1 MERCPCC
8 NARLRGLT
16 VCQRCG
22 SDLNNALAAERGA
35 QLWLRKALHYWQHE
49 QAAQS
54 LDALQHSLLLKQSK
68 LALLLR
74 DHLIEQQCARILEL
88 LAQRQMLAAKARL
101 YTLRNLIPQHETLHQ
116 LQGFTDYLLTKDALA
131 HRV

>member
-22 SDLNNALAAERGA
+22 SDLGKALVAEQGA
-35 QLWLRKALHYWQHE
+35 QLWLRKALYYWQHE

-68 LALLLR
+68 LAMLLR
-74 DHLIEQQCARILEL
+74 DQLIEQQCARILEL
-88 LAQRQMLAAKARL
+88 LAQRQVLAAKTRL
-101 YTLRNLIPQHETLHQ
+101 YTLRNLIPQHETLQQ
-116 LQGFTDYLLTKDALA
+116 LQGFTDYLLA
-131 HRV
+131 RE

>member
-8 NARLRGLT
+8 NARLRGLS

-22 SDLNNALAAERGA
+22 SDLGKVLAAEKASRF
-35 QLWLRKALHYWQHE
+35 WLRKALHYCRHE

-88 LAQRQMLAAKARL
+88 LAQRQVLAAKTRL
-101 YTLRNLIPQHETLHQ
+101 YTLRNLIPQHELLQQ
-116 LQGFTDYLLTKDALA
+116 LQGFTDYLLAIE
-131 HRV
+131 